1 MAIPSACPSALAAR
15 TAYRHWISD
24 ASRQDGEAL
33 EQWLS
38 ALGMWELQVSGERGF
53 CANFRNSQ
61 TGRHWP
67 LYAAG
72 PAIAAGA
79 VFELAL
85 TR

>member
-1 MAIPSACPSALAAR
+1 MAIRAR
-15 TAYRHWISD
+15 YVGIAGFR
-24 ASRQDGEAL
+24 RK
-33 EQWLS
+33 
-38 ALGMWELQVSGERGF
+38 RF

-67 LYAAG
+67 LYAAD